1 MESPTNLL
9 SKIADNRHYAPLLW
23 CIMLLLPIGVL
34 IWGENG
40 NDELSLN
47 DRILSF
53 DAKWKMQTALYVIHL
68 TAVVLSC
75 ALLLRLNN
83 TYNLM
88 QQRTWLPATLL
99 LFFNS
104 CVPAFAH
111 TLNVGILL
119 SPILILLLYLLYGT
133 YQSQGQ
139 QAAYGIGLLVAS
151 GGLIWPAFAFL
162 LIPFAAG
169 LAYMQTFTWRSATA
183 LTLGALTPAWLFFC
197 ICIVFDLAPTFPTES
212 FFLPIAV
219 ENIAD
224 IKNTGFLVA
233 ATIIGICC
241 GVSDSY
247 LMTRHKIQIWRSNRF
262 LLLLFALLILLCTI
276 NLRFLDS
283 YLPLLHVIMA
293 QSAGYYLIHT
303 RNRYV
308 LWQMGI
314 VAIVYLCRYAWNF

>member
-1 MESPTNLL
+1 
-9 SKIADNRHYAPLLW
+9 
-23 CIMLLLPIGVL
+23 MLLLPIGVL

-99 LFFNS
+99 FFFNS

-111 TLNVGILL
+111 TLNVGILIARTASSL
-119 SPILILLLYLLYGT
+119 RHRIACRLGRTDMAGIRLFIDTFCSGPRLY
-133 YQSQGQ
+133 
-139 QAAYGIGLLVAS
+139 
-151 GGLIWPAFAFL
+151 
-162 LIPFAAG
+162 
-169 LAYMQTFTWRSATA
+169 
-183 LTLGALTPAWLFFC
+183 
-197 ICIVFDLAPTFPTES
+197 
-212 FFLPIAV
+212 
-219 ENIAD
+219 AD
-224 IKNTGFLVA
+224 IYMAVGNSLD
-233 ATIIGICC
+233 IGCTYPGMVVLLHLCRIRPCP
-241 GVSDSY
+241 DFSY
-247 LMTRHKIQIWRSNRF
+247 RIFFSPDRRRKYHR
-262 LLLLFALLILLCTI
+262 
-276 NLRFLDS
+276 

-314 VAIVYLCRYAWNF
+314 VAIVYLFLYAWNF

>member
-119 SPILILLLYLLYGT
+119 SPILILLLICFTGHT
-133 YQSQGQ
+133 SRK
-139 QAAYGIGLLVAS
+139 AS
-151 GGLIWPAFAFL
+151 KQP
-162 LIPFAAG
+162 
-169 LAYMQTFTWRSATA
+169 TA
-183 LTLGALTPAWLFFC
+183 
-197 ICIVFDLAPTFPTES
+197 
-212 FFLPIAV
+212 
-219 ENIAD
+219 
-224 IKNTGFLVA
+224 
-233 ATIIGICC
+233 
-241 GVSDSY
+241 
-247 LMTRHKIQIWRSNRF
+247 
-262 LLLLFALLILLCTI
+262 
-276 NLRFLDS
+276 
-283 YLPLLHVIMA
+283 
-293 QSAGYYLIHT
+293 
-303 RNRYV
+303 
-308 LWQMGI
+308 
-314 VAIVYLCRYAWNF
+314 

>member
-1 MESPTNLL
+1 
-9 SKIADNRHYAPLLW
+9 
-23 CIMLLLPIGVL
+23 MLLLPVGVL
-34 IWGENG
+34 IWGETG

-47 DRILSF
+47 DWTLSF
-53 DAKWKMQTALYVIHL
+53 DAKWKMQTTLYVIHL
-68 TAVVLSC
+68 AAVILSC
-75 ALLLRLNN
+75 VLLLRLNN

-119 SPILILLLYLLYGT
+119 SPILILLLHLLHGT

-139 QAAYGIGLLVAS
+139 QAAYGIGLLIAS
-151 GGLIWPAFAFL
+151 GGLIWPAFTFL

-169 LAYMQTFTWRSATA
+169 LAYMQTFTWRSVTA
-183 LTLGALTPAWLFFC
+183 LILGALTPAWLFFC
-197 ICIVFDLAPTFPTES
+197 ICIVFDLTPTYPAESLFPR
-212 FFLPIAV
+212 IDV
-219 ENIAD
+219 DNIVA
-224 IKNTGFLVA
+224 IKNTGFLI
-233 ATIIGICC
+233 ATAIIGICC

-262 LLLLFALLILLCTI
+262 LLLLFALLILLCII
-276 NLRFLDS
+276 NLHFLDE

-293 QSAGYYLIHT
+293 QSAGYYLVHT

-308 LWQMGI
+308 LWQTGI
-314 VAIVYLCRYAWNF
+314 AAIVYLSLYVWNF

>member
-162 LIPFAAG
+162 
-169 LAYMQTFTWRSATA
+169 
-183 LTLGALTPAWLFFC
+183 
-197 ICIVFDLAPTFPTES
+197 
-212 FFLPIAV
+212 
-219 ENIAD
+219 
-224 IKNTGFLVA
+224 
-233 ATIIGICC
+233 
-241 GVSDSY
+241 
-247 LMTRHKIQIWRSNRF
+247 
-262 LLLLFALLILLCTI
+262 
-276 NLRFLDS
+276 
-283 YLPLLHVIMA
+283 
-293 QSAGYYLIHT
+293 
-303 RNRYV
+303 
-308 LWQMGI
+308 
-314 VAIVYLCRYAWNF
+314 

>member
-119 SPILILLLYLLYGT
+119 SPILILLLYLLRD
-133 YQSQGQ
+133 
-139 QAAYGIGLLVAS
+139 I
-151 GGLIWPAFAFL
+151 
-162 LIPFAAG
+162 
-169 LAYMQTFTWRSATA
+169 
-183 LTLGALTPAWLFFC
+183 
-197 ICIVFDLAPTFPTES
+197 
-212 FFLPIAV
+212 PIARPASSLRHRIACRLGRTDMAGIRLFIDTFCS
-219 ENIAD
+219 EPRLYAD
-224 IKNTGFLVA
+224 IYMAVGNSLD
-233 ATIIGICC
+233 IG
-241 GVSDSY
+241 
-247 LMTRHKIQIWRSNRF
+247 
-262 LLLLFALLILLCTI
+262 CT
-276 NLRFLDS
+276 
-283 YLPLLHVIMA
+283 YPGMVVLLH
-293 QSAGYYLIHT
+293 
-303 RNRYV
+303 
-308 LWQMGI
+308 
-314 VAIVYLCRYAWNF
+314 LCRIRPCPDFSYRIFFSPDRRRKYHRYKKHGISRRSDHHRHMLRCIGQLSHDTP

>member
-1 MESPTNLL
+1 MVTCHVAAFFQQLRTGIRPHAQRRHTTL
-9 SKIADNRHYAPLLW
+9 SHTHLAAVSALRDIPVARPASSLRHRIACRLGRTDMAGIRLFIDTFCSGPRLYAD
-23 CIMLLLPIGVL
+23 I
-34 IWGENG
+34 
-40 NDELSLN
+40 
-47 DRILSF
+47 
-53 DAKWKMQTALYVIHL
+53 
-68 TAVVLSC
+68 
-75 ALLLRLNN
+75 
-83 TYNLM
+83 
-88 QQRTWLPATLL
+88 
-99 LFFNS
+99 
-104 CVPAFAH
+104 
-111 TLNVGILL
+111 
-119 SPILILLLYLLYGT
+119 
-133 YQSQGQ
+133 
-139 QAAYGIGLLVAS
+139 
-151 GGLIWPAFAFL
+151 
-162 LIPFAAG
+162 
-169 LAYMQTFTWRSATA
+169 YMATA
-183 LTLGALTPAWLFFC
+183 LILGALTPAWLFFC
-197 ICIVFDLAPTFPTES
+197 ICVVFDLAPTFPTES

-219 ENIAD
+219 ENITD

-314 VAIVYLCRYAWNF
+314 VAIVYLFLYAWNF

>member
-23 CIMLLLPIGVL
+23 CIMLLLPVGVL
-34 IWGENG
+34 IWGETG

-47 DRILSF
+47 DWTLSF
-53 DAKWKMQTALYVIHL
+53 DAKWKMQTTLYVIHL
-68 TAVVLSC
+68 AAVILSC
-75 ALLLRLNN
+75 VLLLRLNN

-119 SPILILLLYLLYGT
+119 SPILILLLHLLHGT

-139 QAAYGIGLLVAS
+139 QAAYGIGLLIAS
-151 GGLIWPAFAFL
+151 GGLIWPAFTFL

-169 LAYMQTFTWRSATA
+169 LAYMQTFTWRSVTA
-183 LTLGALTPAWLFFC
+183 LILGALTPAWLFFC
-197 ICIVFDLAPTFPTES
+197 ICIVFDLTPTYPAESLFPR
-212 FFLPIAV
+212 IDV
-219 ENIAD
+219 DNIAA
-224 IKNTGFLVA
+224 IKNTGFLI
-233 ATIIGICC
+233 ATAIIGICC

-262 LLLLFALLILLCTI
+262 LLLLFALLILLCII
-276 NLRFLDS
+276 NLHFLDE

-293 QSAGYYLIHT
+293 QSAGYYLVHT

-308 LWQMGI
+308 LWQTGI
-314 VAIVYLCRYAWNF
+314 AAIVYLSLYVWNF

>member
-1 MESPTNLL
+1 M
-9 SKIADNRHYAPLLW
+9 
-23 CIMLLLPIGVL
+23 
-34 IWGENG
+34 
-40 NDELSLN
+40 
-47 DRILSF
+47 
-53 DAKWKMQTALYVIHL
+53 
-68 TAVVLSC
+68 
-75 ALLLRLNN
+75 
-83 TYNLM
+83 
-88 QQRTWLPATLL
+88 
-99 LFFNS
+99 
-104 CVPAFAH
+104 
-111 TLNVGILL
+111 
-119 SPILILLLYLLYGT
+119 
-133 YQSQGQ
+133 
-139 QAAYGIGLLVAS
+139 LVAS

-162 LIPFAAG
+162 LIPFAAS

-183 LTLGALTPAWLFFC
+183 LILGALTPAWLFFC
-197 ICIVFDLAPTFPTES
+197 ICVVFDLAPTFPTES

-219 ENIAD
+219 ENITD

-314 VAIVYLCRYAWNF
+314 VAIVYLFLYAWNF

>member
-1 MESPTNLL
+1 
-9 SKIADNRHYAPLLW
+9 
-23 CIMLLLPIGVL
+23 MLLLPIGVL

-119 SPILILLLYLLYGT
+119 SPILILLLYLPERPRWLRSEG
-133 YQSQGQ
+133 
-139 QAAYGIGLLVAS
+139 AAA
-151 GGLIWPAFAFL
+151 
-162 LIPFAAG
+162 
-169 LAYMQTFTWRSATA
+169 RREDA
-183 LTLGALTPAWLFFC
+183 LRD
-197 ICIVFDLAPTFPTES
+197 I
-212 FFLPIAV
+212 PIARTASSLRHR
-219 ENIAD
+219 IACRLGRTDMAGIRLFIDTFCSGPRLYAD
-224 IKNTGFLVA
+224 IYMAVGNSLD
-233 ATIIGICC
+233 IG
-241 GVSDSY
+241 
-247 LMTRHKIQIWRSNRF
+247 
-262 LLLLFALLILLCTI
+262 CT
-276 NLRFLDS
+276 
-283 YLPLLHVIMA
+283 YPGMVVLLH
-293 QSAGYYLIHT
+293 
-303 RNRYV
+303 
-308 LWQMGI
+308 
-314 VAIVYLCRYAWNF
+314 LCRIRPCPDFSYRIFFSPDRRRKYHRYKKHGISRRSDHHRHMLRCIGQLSHDTP

>member
-1 MESPTNLL
+1 MVTCHVAAFFQQLRTGIRPHAQRRHTTL
-9 SKIADNRHYAPLLW
+9 SHTHLAAVPALRDIPIARTASSLRHRIACRLGRTDMAGIRLFIDTFCSGPRLYADIYMAVGNSLD
-23 CIMLLLPIGVL
+23 IGCTYP
-34 IWGENG
+34 G
-40 NDELSLN
+40 
-47 DRILSF
+47 
-53 DAKWKMQTALYVIHL
+53 M
-68 TAVVLSC
+68 VVLLHLCRIRPCPDFSY
-75 ALLLRLNN
+75 R
-83 TYNLM
+83 
-88 QQRTWLPATLL
+88 
-99 LFFNS
+99 
-104 CVPAFAH
+104 
-111 TLNVGILL
+111 I
-119 SPILILLLYLLYGT
+119 
-133 YQSQGQ
+133 
-139 QAAYGIGLLVAS
+139 
-151 GGLIWPAFAFL
+151 
-162 LIPFAAG
+162 
-169 LAYMQTFTWRSATA
+169 
-183 LTLGALTPAWLFFC
+183 
-197 ICIVFDLAPTFPTES
+197 

-219 ENIAD
+219 ENITD

-314 VAIVYLCRYAWNF
+314 VAIVYLFLYAWNF

>member
-34 IWGENG
+34 IWGETS

-47 DRILSF
+47 DWTLSF
-53 DAKWKMQTALYVIHL
+53 DAKWKMQTTLYVIHL
-68 TAVVLSC
+68 AAVILSC
-75 ALLLRLNN
+75 VLLLRLNS

-139 QAAYGIGLLVAS
+139 QAAYGIGLLIAS

-169 LAYMQTFTWRSATA
+169 LAYMQTFTWRSVTA
-183 LTLGALTPAWLFFC
+183 LILGALTPAWLFFC
-197 ICIVFDLAPTFPTES
+197 TSIIFDLTPTYPAESLFPR
-212 FFLPIAV
+212 IDV
-219 ENIAD
+219 NNIAA
-224 IKNTGFLVA
+224 IKNTGFLIA
-233 ATIIGICC
+233 AAIIGICC

-262 LLLLFALLILLCTI
+262 LLLLFALLILLCVI
-276 NLRFLDS
+276 NLHFLDE

-293 QSAGYYLIHT
+293 QSAGYYLVHT

-308 LWQMGI
+308 LWQTGI
-314 VAIVYLCRYAWNF
+314 VAIVYLSLYVWNF